1 VPGVKQPREQSLMIH
16 FINVDLEIE
25 SHECLQPIADAFGED
40 VAVLGCGKWGPHYQ
54 AAFEA
59 SGLNGDADSI
69 IKYFCLLIE
78 ALAEEERSLWSRAFL
93 REFNIGYESG
103 LEPRSYESTLR
114 SETVSL
120 IHAIG
125 ASIKIT
131 IYPPDEV
138 QKQNA

>member
-1 VPGVKQPREQSLMIH
+1 MKIH

-25 SHECLQPIADAFGED
+25 SHESLQSIADSFGQD
-40 VAVLGCGKWGPHYQ
+40 VSVLGCGKWGNHYQ

-59 SGLNGDADSI
+59 VGTFGDPDSMI
-69 IKYFCLLIE
+69 NFLCMLVESLDEK
-78 ALAEEERSLWSRAFL
+78 ERSTWNGAFL
-93 REFNIGYESG
+93 KVFNIGYESG

-114 SETVSL
+114 SDTISR

-131 IYPPDEV
+131 IYPPEEV
-138 QKQNA
+138 TSNA